1 MDLVS
6 SFVILL
12 QPLAYGMTTPSFG
25 SFVTIVTGWI
35 FAPRRTVS
43 NMLLAAS
50 AVGKKHH
57 SSFYRFFSQAR
68 WSSDQVGLLL
78 FRLLPLW
85 PGEETIFLAVDD
97 TLARKRGLK
106 VFGAGMHHDPLL
118 SSRNKAI
125 VNWAHSWVVL
135 GVVIR
140 FPLWP
145 ERVFC
150 LPILFSFV
158 SQPVGSRAGRTP
170 LSYASGVG
178 RGDAGV
184 AVWVA
189 KRPAFSPV
197 GRQRLWRTKCTQ
209 PIAVQ
214 L

>member
-68 WSSDQVGLLL
+68 WSSDQVGFLL

-85 PGEETIFLAVDD
+85 QGEETIFFGGG
-97 TLARKRGLK
+97 RY
-106 VFGAGMHHDPLL
+106 FGAQA
-118 SSRNKAI
+118 R
-125 VNWAHSWVVL
+125 
-135 GVVIR
+135 
-140 FPLWP
+140 P
-145 ERVFC
+145 ESLR
-150 LPILFSFV
+150 
-158 SQPVGSRAGRTP
+158 
-170 LSYASGVG
+170 
-178 RGDAGV
+178 RGNAP
-184 AVWVA
+184 
-189 KRPAFSPV
+189 RPAALQPQQ
-197 GRQRLWRTKCTQ
+197 GHRQLGT
-209 PIAVQ
+209 
-214 L
+214 